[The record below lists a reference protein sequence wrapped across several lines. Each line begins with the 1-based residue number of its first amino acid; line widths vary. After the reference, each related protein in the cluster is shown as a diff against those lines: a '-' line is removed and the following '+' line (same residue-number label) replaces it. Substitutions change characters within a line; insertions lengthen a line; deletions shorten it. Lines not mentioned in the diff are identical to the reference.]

1 MKTEIPSRIVELS
14 SKFPTDKEFLKK
26 CQISNHSL
34 ITELKKG
41 RLKSPGSEII
51 AKIVRGTGCSGT
63 WLLTGEGEMFEPRPN
78 NQAGEAGDPNVRYA
92 FSLLEKI
99 EQKANEIEDAELPPD
114 VDVQLCRL
122 LLKVLER
129 RSGNP

>member
-1 MKTEIPSRIVELS
+1 MKTEIPNRIVELS
-14 SKFPTDKEFLKK
+14 SQFPTDKEFLKK

-63 WLLTGEGEMFEPRPN
+63 WLLTGEGEMYDPRPN
-78 NQAGEAGDPNVRYA
+78 QVAGGDPNVRYA

-99 EQKANEIEDAELPPD
+99 EQKANGIKDAELPPD

-129 RSGNP
+129 RSDNP